1 MPQFFIFRS
10 PIKMMHLVIALSVW
24 VYVVSTNSVDRFTN
38 NKDLQFG
45 FGSNCYLYWRGD
57 SGNTKN
63 AEFRC
68 KKASGD
74 HFGLR
79 NDQVCMQ
86 LAHMLEVYAVL
97 YIGEVIRGTS
107 KMQSSDVAN
116 RFLIC
121 FGYAPRQMDF
131 LLLVFLTVLYIG
143 EVMKGIQRIANL
155 DVANPYLTCSGLKEM
170 VVKYQK

>member
-1 MPQFFIFRS
+1 
-10 PIKMMHLVIALSVW
+10 MMHLVIALSVW

-74 HFGLR
+74 HFWIEKRSGLYAIGTYVGGLR
-79 NDQVCMQ
+79 CP
-86 LAHMLEVYAVL
+86 L
-97 YIGEVIRGTS
+97 YWRGDSGNVKNAEFRCGE
-107 KMQSSDVAN
+107 

-143 EVMKGIQRIANL
+143 EVMKGIQRMANL